1 MRALSA
7 EVMASTNHHL
17 ESLTSMGLI
26 FTHHLVFAERA
37 RLARRPRFAI
47 AAEPCLLWLALGVGE
62 HLVSAKRLG
71 LSLHFQC

>member
-1 MRALSA
+1 
-7 EVMASTNHHL
+7 
-17 ESLTSMGLI
+17 MGLI

-71 LSLHFQC
+71 LSLYFQC